1 MPKTEKELAYL
12 TDLYIHDEWTRRFT
26 ELVDKH
32 IDLANAENLAYL
44 NAGTGNHAMTL
55 DEKFGEKTDI
65 FASCENAE
73 VLQIALDK
81 AAALSSRVDFSQI
94 RFEDD
99 AFDAVLTDASF
110 ASAER
115 AADLVEE
122 SIRIARVGGDVA
134 LYLPSSGSFGEIFSL
149 LWEVVAAEDLGP
161 DAPNVEELITQLPTA
176 AELETLAKSLGMVN
190 IQRKVETEVFEYENG
205 EAFITSP
212 LVEDFLL
219 PRWLE
224 SLDDEGRAR
233 VVGALC
239 KLIDD
244 EDGTLT
250 FRFSVKVTLV
260 TGEKG

>member
-1 MPKTEKELAYL
+1 MPKTEKELAFL
-12 TDLYIHDEWTRRFT
+12 TDLIHDEWTRRFT

-32 IDLANAENLAYL
+32 IDLADTENLAYL
-44 NAGTGNHAMTL
+44 NAGTGNHAIEL
-55 DEKFGEKTDI
+55 GEKFGEKTDV

-73 VLQIALDK
+73 LLQIALDK
-81 AAALSSRVDFSQI
+81 AAAVRSSVDFSQI
-94 RFEDD
+94 TFEDD
-99 AFDAVLTDASF
+99 SFDAVLADASF
-110 ASAER
+110 ASADE

-122 SIRIARVGGDVA
+122 AIRIARVGADVA
-134 LYLPSSGSFGEIFSL
+134 FYLPSSGSFGEVFSL

-176 AELETLAKSLGMVN
+176 AELETLARTLGLVN
-190 IQRKVETEVFEYENG
+190 IQREVVNEIFEYENG

-212 LVEDFLL
+212 LVEHFLL
-219 PRWLE
+219 PRWLC
-224 SLDDEGRAR
+224 SLDDAGQER
-233 VVGALC
+233 VTKALT

-244 EDGTLT
+244 EDGTLA

>member
-1 MPKTEKELAYL
+1 MSLRSDGAFDVTVQPLWN
-12 TDLYIHDEWTRRFT
+12 LY
-26 ELVDKH
+26 
-32 IDLANAENLAYL
+32 
-44 NAGTGNHAMTL
+44 
-55 DEKFGEKTDI
+55 
-65 FASCENAE
+65 
-73 VLQIALDK
+73 
-81 AAALSSRVDFSQI
+81 AAAQQRK
-94 RFEDD
+94 
-99 AFDAVLTDASF
+99 
-110 ASAER
+110 
-115 AADLVEE
+115 
-122 SIRIARVGGDVA
+122 
-134 LYLPSSGSFGEIFSL
+134 
-149 LWEVVAAEDLGP
+149 
-161 DAPNVEELITQLPTA
+161 QLPTA

>member
-32 IDLANAENLAYL
+32 IDLTDAENLAYL

-55 DEKFGEKTDI
+55 DERFGEKTDI

-161 DAPNVEELITQLPTA
+161 DTPNVEELITQLPTA